1 MRERVVVKWGGGLIT
16 KKDEMK
22 TVRTKVLDQL
32 TEQLVACLEHGVDVI
47 LVHGAGSFG
56 HLKAKQY
63 RLADG
68 KVNTADL
75 PEDMSQEAAVIEVRS
90 DMLELNQHVMD
101 ALTKHDVSAVSL
113 PPHQWATGTG
123 KGFDGDLA
131 LFESAPGGI
140 VVVTHGDVVECAPP
154 MNFGILSGDDLVY
167 RLATEVSG
175 VKRLVF
181 AMGGVEGVLSEPPSG
196 ENDASKLIEVLTRDG
211 VFDGE
216 HTADLDVTGGIGLKV
231 SRGFQAAE
239 HGIAVHLVS
248 GEHDR
253 RVTDACLGRT
263 VRGTVLRP

>member
-16 KKDEMK
+16 KKDELK

-32 TEQLVACLEHGVDVI
+32 TLQLVACLDHGVDVI

-68 KVNTADL
+68 KVDNADL
-75 PEDMSQEAAVIEVRS
+75 PEDMTQEEAVLEVRS

-101 ALTKHDVSAVSL
+101 ALTKHDGSAVSL
-113 PPHQWATGTG
+113 PPHHWANGVG
-123 KGFDGDLA
+123 KDFEGDLTM
-131 LFESAPGGI
+131 FQSAPSGI
-140 VVVTHGDVVECAPP
+140 VVVTHGDVVDCGPP
-154 MNFGILSGDDLVY
+154 AMFGVLSGDDLVY

-181 AMGGVEGVLSEPPSG
+181 AVGGVEGVLSEPPTG
-196 ENDASKLIEVLTRDG
+196 KNNASKLLEVLTRES
-211 VFDGE
+211 VFEGE
-216 HTADLDVTGGIGLKV
+216 HMTELDVTGGIGLKV
-231 SRGFQAAE
+231 SRGFQAAD

-248 GEHDR
+248 GEHDQ

>member
-16 KKDEMK
+16 KKDELK

-32 TEQLVACLEHGVDVI
+32 TLQLVACLDHGVDVI

-56 HLKAKQY
+56 HLKAKEY

-68 KVNTADL
+68 KVDNADL
-75 PEDMSQEAAVIEVRS
+75 PEDMTQEEAVLEVRS

-113 PPHQWATGTG
+113 PPHHWANGVG
-123 KGFDGDLA
+123 KDFEGDLTM
-131 LFESAPGGI
+131 FQSAPSGI
-140 VVVTHGDVVECAPP
+140 VVVTHGDVVDCGPP
-154 MNFGILSGDDLVY
+154 AMFGVLSGDDLVY

-181 AMGGVEGVLSEPPSG
+181 AVGGVEGVLSEPPTG
-196 ENDASKLIEVLTRDG
+196 KNDASKLIEVLTRES
-211 VFDGE
+211 VFEGE
-216 HTADLDVTGGIGLKV
+216 HMTELDVTGGIGLKV
-231 SRGFQAAE
+231 TRGFQAAD

-248 GEHDR
+248 GEHDQ

>member
-22 TVRTKVLDQL
+22 TVRTNVLDQL
-32 TEQLVACLEHGVDVI
+32 TQQLVACLDHGVDVI

-68 KVNTADL
+68 KVDRTEL
-75 PEDMSQEAAVIEVRS
+75 PEDMTQEEAVLEVRS

-113 PPHQWATGTG
+113 SPHQWAKGVG
-123 KGFDGDLA
+123 KDFEGELA
-131 LFESAPGGI
+131 MFQSAPGGI
-140 VVVTHGDVVECAPP
+140 VVVTHGDVVDCDPP
-154 MNFGILSGDDLVY
+154 AMFGVLSGDDLVY

-181 AMGGVEGVLSEPPSG
+181 AMGGVEGVLTEPPTG
-196 ENDASKLIEVLTRDG
+196 QNDASKLIEVLTKEG
-211 VFDGE
+211 VFEGE
-216 HTADLDVTGGIGLKV
+216 HMTDLDVTGGIGLKV

-248 GEHDR
+248 GEHDQ
-253 RVTDACLGRT
+253 RVSDACLGRT

>member
-16 KKDEMK
+16 KKDELK

-32 TEQLVACLEHGVDVI
+32 TLQLVACLDHGVDVI

-68 KVNTADL
+68 KVDNADL
-75 PEDMSQEAAVIEVRS
+75 PEDMTQEEAVLEVRS

-113 PPHQWATGTG
+113 PPHHWANGVG
-123 KGFDGDLA
+123 KDFEGDLTM
-131 LFESAPGGI
+131 FQSAPSGI
-140 VVVTHGDVVECAPP
+140 VVVTHGDVVDCGPP
-154 MNFGILSGDDLVY
+154 AMFGVLSGDDLVY

-181 AMGGVEGVLSEPPSG
+181 AVGGVEGVLSEPPTG
-196 ENDASKLIEVLTRDG
+196 KNNGSKLLEVLTRES
-211 VFDGE
+211 VFEGE
-216 HTADLDVTGGIGLKV
+216 HMTELDVTGGIGLKV
-231 SRGFQAAE
+231 SRGFQAAD

-248 GEHDR
+248 GEHDQ